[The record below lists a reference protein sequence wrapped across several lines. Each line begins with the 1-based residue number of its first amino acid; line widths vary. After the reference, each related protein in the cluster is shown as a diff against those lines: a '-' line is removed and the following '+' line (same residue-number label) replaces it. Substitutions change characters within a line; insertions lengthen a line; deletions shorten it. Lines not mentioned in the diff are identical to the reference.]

1 MNLFLTGIVA
11 GVLGTLAMDLLN
23 NLVARTGVFLK
34 INVAMIG
41 QMVAGW
47 TRGRFRYEH
56 PDEMEQVPHQMVY
69 GYLAHFAIGVGLA
82 VPFVYWVGIFGSEGL
97 CRRYGLSYIVLRRQR
112 PPSFSYTL
120 QWASERLAEGH
131 LKESRPSSL
140 LSRTTFSMEWVLQSE
155 SC

>member
-47 TRGRFRYEH
+47 TRGRFRYEPGSVKKLPMICCQH
-56 PDEMEQVPHQMVY
+56 
-69 GYLAHFAIGVGLA
+69 AI
-82 VPFVYWVGIFGSEGL
+82 
-97 CRRYGLSYIVLRRQR
+97 
-112 PPSFSYTL
+112 
-120 QWASERLAEGH
+120 
-131 LKESRPSSL
+131 
-140 LSRTTFSMEWVLQSE
+140 
-155 SC
+155 